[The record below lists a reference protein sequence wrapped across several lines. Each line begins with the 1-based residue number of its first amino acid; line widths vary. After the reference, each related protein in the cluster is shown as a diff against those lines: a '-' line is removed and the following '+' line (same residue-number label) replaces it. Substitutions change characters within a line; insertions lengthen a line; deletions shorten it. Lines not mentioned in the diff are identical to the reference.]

1 MENSSNRL
9 VSEIVIN
16 DAFFQL
22 IKFGLRI
29 GKVDNAKLSHLDD
42 NDWDCLFRLSCNHD
56 VAALVSDALSFSN
69 DIPISIEERLK
80 FIGMQEIYEK
90 AYDNQIK
97 IIAELLDFYNTYGI
111 PTMIIKGI
119 SLSQYYPAPS
129 HRKYGDV
136 DIFQFGFQPKSD
148 CLISN
153 LLGIEVRQYKVS
165 PHTNYKY
172 KELSVENHFS
182 FLMTYYGGN
191 SSAIESLLEEEL
203 HQVMKSEI
211 NGRPVLFPTPNF
223 NALYLICHS
232 ASHFRGY
239 GLTIRQL
246 IDWMMFLR
254 NEYDNVDWAKVY
266 GVYES
271 FNLSVFVNAINGILI
286 HVFDMPSSFAYNY
299 ESNECLEKK
308 ILNDTLLAPSHSL
321 TSCDWFGKIK
331 QEWNQYITAGW
342 KYKIFSQNGPSL
354 LLKKLC
360 AFMKHPGDFQEQI
373 IFPLKTEA

>member
-1 MENSSNRL
+1 M
-9 VSEIVIN
+9 VSDRKICSV
-16 DAFFQL
+16 FFQL
-22 IKFGLRI
+22 IKSGLKI
-29 GKVDNAKLSHLDD
+29 SDLDVDKYNLLDD
-42 NDWDCLFRLSCNHD
+42 NDWERLFKLSCTHEM
-56 VAALVSDALSFSN
+56 AAIVSDAISFN
-69 DIPISIEERLK
+69 NNIPISIDIRLK

-90 AYDNQIK
+90 AYDSQIN
-97 IIAELLDFYNTYGI
+97 IIAELLDFYHTHDI
-111 PTMIIKGI
+111 PTMIFKGI
-119 SLSQYYPAPS
+119 SLSRYYPNPS

-136 DIFQFGFQPKSD
+136 DIFQFGFQPQSD
-148 CLISN
+148 CLISD
-153 LLGIEVRQYKVS
+153 LLGIAVRQYRVS
-165 PHTNYKY
+165 HHTNFNFKG
-172 KELSVENHFS
+172 LSIENHFS
-182 FLMTYYGGN
+182 FLTTYYGGN
-191 SSAIESLLEEEL
+191 TSALESILEEEL
-203 HQVMKSEI
+203 QQGMKSEV
-211 NGRPVLFPTPNF
+211 NGKAVLYPTPNF

-232 ASHFRGY
+232 AGHFRES

-246 IDWMMFLR
+246 VDWMMFLR

-299 ESNECLEKK
+299 ESNEPLEKK

-342 KYKIFSQNGPSL
+342 KYKIFSQNGPCMF
-354 LLKKLC
+354 LKKLC
-360 AFMKHPGDFQEQI
+360 AFMRHPGDFQEQI